1 MDSGSYSACA
11 GLVARTQQLELVA
24 QDLAN
29 TSTSGY
35 RRQQTRFQNVLAAS
49 GGNAPLSAWSSEL
62 NGFGVL
68 GSTSTSRTPGNLES
82 TGNPLD
88 LGMEG
93 DAFFVVQTPAGLRYT
108 RNGQFTL
115 SPSGKLVTRDGYPV
129 LGDQGAI
136 LMPAGNVSVSRDGT
150 LSVDGALA
158 GKLRLAQFS
167 SSIPLQAE
175 GATYFAAPPT
185 SETPALNFSI
195 RQGMLE
201 SSNVNPVAAAV
212 QLVAL
217 QRTAQ
222 MLQHALSMFHS
233 EFDRIAAQDLP
244 KV

>member
-29 TSTSGY
+29 ASTSGY
-35 RRQQTRFQNVLAAS
+35 RTQQTRFKSVLAGA
-49 GGNAPLSAWSSEL
+49 GGPPLSAWSSEL

-68 GSTSTSRTPGNLES
+68 GSTSTSRNPGNLES

-93 DAFFVVQTPAGLRYT
+93 DGFFVVQTPAGMRYT
-108 RNGQFTL
+108 RNGQFTV
-115 SPSGKLVTRDGYPV
+115 SPSGNLVTRDGYPV
-129 LGDQGAI
+129 LGDQGPI
-136 LMPAGNVSVSRDGT
+136 LMPAGEVSVSRDGT
-150 LSVDGALA
+150 LSVEGALA
-158 GKLRLAQFS
+158 GKLRLVQFS
-167 SSIPLQAE
+167 PSIPLQAE
-175 GATYFAAPPT
+175 GATYFAAPPN
-185 SETPALNFSI
+185 SAAPALNFSV

-233 EFDRIAAQDLP
+233 EFDRIAAEELP